1 MERVPGRSRPIT
13 LARLT
18 RFARG
23 GPPTLRVGAR
33 ARSGGLDEPVVHA
46 VLDLALRLGE
56 AMLSLGASAQDVTAA
71 MKRVV
76 QAFGLS
82 GCHLDLTYSSIIV
95 SYDPGAPQQPMT
107 LLRVVP
113 AKSSDYGR
121 LALVTRLVDELGAA
135 PVPPDEAKDRVT
147 GAHDAFE
154 RIIASPHPYRRWV
167 VTLALSLMAAAVAI
181 LLGGGVA
188 VAVVAG
194 ATTALSD
201 RAIVVL
207 GRHGIPPFFL
217 QVVGAA
223 IATAVAVGLN
233 LAMPYLKFDV
243 TELPPSLV
251 VAAGIVVLV
260 AGLQLVGAAED
271 AISGF
276 PVTAGGRVFD
286 TLLHTLGLVVG
297 IGVVLDVAQRFGVPL
312 RILDQ
317 LPNTTSMV
325 VRLLCALVIAGAWAV
340 ACYARPTAALASGVA
355 GLVGWGTYTLAG
367 ALGIGGAVASAG
379 AAFVVG
385 VGAQVVGRRLR
396 VPPMVIAIC
405 GITPLLPGLAIY
417 RGLFLLVQEGG
428 AGGGVVLLGAALV
441 GMALASGV
449 TLGETVVTILERR
462 VPRRTG

>member
-1 MERVPGRSRPIT
+1 MDRLAGPSRPIT

-23 GPPTLRVGAR
+23 GPPTMRFGAR
-33 ARSGGLDEPVVHA
+33 ALSGGLPDPVVHA

-56 AMLSLGASAQDVTAA
+56 AMLSLGAAAQDVTGA
-71 MKRVV
+71 MRRVV
-76 QAFGLS
+76 AAFGLT

-107 LLRVVP
+107 LLRVVSTK
-113 AKSSDYGR
+113 ASDYGR
-121 LALVTRLVDELGAA
+121 LALVTRLVDDLGAA
-135 PVPPDEAKDRVT
+135 PVPPEAAQERVAR
-147 GAHDAFE
+147 AHADFE
-154 RIIASPHPYRRWV
+154 RIIESPHPYKRWV
-167 VTLALSLMAAAVAI
+167 VTLALSFMAATVAI
-181 LLGGGVA
+181 LLGGGIA
-188 VAVVAG
+188 VALVAG

-201 RAIVVL
+201 RAIVFL

-217 QVVGAA
+217 QAVGAA
-223 IATAVAVGLN
+223 IATAVAVGLH
-233 LAMPYLKFDV
+233 LAMPYLKWEV
-243 TELPPSLV
+243 TQLPPSLV
-251 VAAGIVVLV
+251 VASGIVVLV

-297 IGVVLDVAQRFGVPL
+297 IGVVLDVAQRFGMPL
-312 RILDQ
+312 QIIDQ
-317 LPNTTSMV
+317 PPNTTAMV
-325 VRLLCALVIAGAWAV
+325 VRLVCALAIAGAWAV

-367 ALGIGGAVASAG
+367 AVGIGGAVASAV

-385 VGAQVVGRRLR
+385 VGAQVGGRRIR
-396 VPPMVIAIC
+396 IPAMVIAIC

-428 AGGGVVLLGAALV
+428 AGGGVILLGAALT

-449 TLGETVVTILERR
+449 TLGETVVELAGRR
-462 VPRRTG
+462 RPRRA